1 LAELTE
7 DELLKEA
14 EKIKAE
20 ANKKIK
26 NLKAQAK
33 AKRDKDLAKL
43 GELTIEFLNKEIE
56 KDELKTFAINH
67 KFIKEEEN

>member
-1 LAELTE
+1 MAELTE
-7 DELLKEA
+7 EELLKEA
-14 EKIKAE
+14 EKVKQE
-20 ANKKIK
+20 MNKKIK

-43 GELTIEFLNKEIE
+43 GELTIKFLNKEIE
-56 KDELKTFAINH
+56 KDELKTFAFNH